1 MRHTLVRWMPRVER
15 GVRQALAVAVATPV
29 TGVCP
34 PVTHGHARR
43 QLR

>member
-15 GVRQALAVAVATPV
+15 GVRQALAVAAPV
-29 TGVCP
+29 TGVSP
-34 PVTHGHARR
+34 TVIYSHARR